1 MKKTITLLLLALLTI
16 AMESSA
22 QGFRR
27 WDFTKWSQQTIDNLI
42 ADDEQGD
49 DIGWSDV
56 EYLNNPAPV
65 DHRCFWYQDGANY
78 GTMKANGE
86 VIAELEGLVF
96 GEEYCGNRSL
106 AIAVDYA
113 STSIGTY
120 DGGQYLWLGINN
132 AAYAF
137 YIPNVMVGEKIT
149 MSVESHRSGQGR
161 GVGLYV
167 LGDDGEMKLIGDTF
181 TPDARESNTWE
192 SWMLP
197 EGATDNGG
205 MVDIYVKPTSGC
217 HIYTIEVGENT
228 EARNVGYLYNGN
240 LDADLGYKTL
250 DGDFMNNVTAIEAN
264 KTFTMEDFAD
274 YDAVVISSTVDND
287 EAIASL
293 KQVQPFVPILNLN
306 PELYPKWGYG
316 EVVNAGIPF
325 ATVSNPSHA
334 LFKNQELF
342 EDPDAEEPTYV
353 LVISNDTPF
362 PGLHLSGL
370 FADDP
375 VLAVAY
381 ETDDVVAI
389 HTHNIAHNGYIY
401 IPYTQATLTDA
412 ATPGIL
418 SNAIGLLSSSKAPV
432 TQAPAPTFTLEYE
445 NLKTIVSIQ
454 DAAPLAEIFYT
465 LDGSDP
471 TEDSPRYTE
480 PFVVDQE
487 TTVKAIARGDGYLM
501 SQVAEKVVD
510 IRQMAPLPTISWEGE
525 DGRTIVTMS
534 TDLEGATIYY
544 NYKGD
549 NTTQKSS
556 PYNGPITLT
565 RGRTIYAFQTCDGYL
580 NSKVTSAEV
589 GVKNPHVRIDI
600 LAQMDANQDTY
611 YELTNKSAGNVGYYF
626 SWANTNDYPYY
637 DPEFDETV
645 PGSDGNDSIIHHQVN
660 KEEVVDFQNGWSVR
674 SRGQRVS
681 WEGANPELN
690 YGDAGAPNPASVE
703 DENTYLPVTPFI
715 INLFDWNTTYPASA
729 KIQTTQPIAGP
740 FDYTAYIINYK
751 GSPAP
756 RLVVEVATDA
766 EADDAGWTQL
776 GDTIDLNPTRRL
788 YQMYVR
794 NYEETT
800 PVYTRVR
807 IVNNG
812 PRAGFFN
819 IYITNEGEESKR
831 IIDEQQSG
839 IANAQR
845 STSNVQRIY
854 SLSGARQN
862 EMRKG
867 INIIVTN
874 DGNVKKVL
882 VK

>member
-1 MKKTITLLLLALLTI
+1 MKRTITLVLLALLTF
-16 AMESSA
+16 AMASSA

-27 WDFTKWSQQTIDNLI
+27 WDFTKWSQRTIDNLM

-49 DIGWSDV
+49 DTGWSDV

-65 DHRCFWYQDGANY
+65 DHRCFWYQDASNF
-78 GTMKANGE
+78 GTLKANGE

-96 GEEYCGNRSL
+96 GEQYCANRSL

-113 STSIGTY
+113 STNIGTY

-132 AAYAF
+132 APYAF
-137 YIPNVMVGEKIT
+137 YISNVMVGEKIT

-167 LGDDGEMKLIGDTF
+167 QGDDGEMKLIGDTF

-192 SWMLP
+192 NWMLP
-197 EGATDNGG
+197 EGVSAMGG
-205 MVDIYVKPTSGC
+205 TVNIFVKPTSGC

-228 EARNVGYLYNGN
+228 EARTVGYLYNGS
-240 LDADLGYKTL
+240 LDADLGYKTI
-250 DGDFMNNVTAIEAN
+250 GDDYMNNVTPIEAS
-264 KTFTMEDFAD
+264 KSFVVDDFAD
-274 YDAVVISSTVDND
+274 YDAIVISSTVDNE

-293 KQVQPFVPILNLN
+293 KQVRPFVPVLNLN

-316 EVVNAGIPF
+316 EVVDAGIPF
-325 ATVSNPSHA
+325 ATVTNPGHT
-334 LFKNQELF
+334 LFKDLALV
-342 EDPDAEEPTYV
+342 EDPDAEVPTSV
-353 LVISNDTPF
+353 LIISNEITF
-362 PGLHLSGL
+362 PGLHLSSL

-381 ETDDVVAI
+381 NNDDVVAI

-401 IPYTQATLTDA
+401 IPYTQATLSDA

-418 SNAIGLLSSSKAPV
+418 SNAIGLLGNSKAPV
-432 TQAPAPTFTLEYE
+432 TQAPAPTFVLEYE
-445 NLKTIVSIQ
+445 NLSTIVTIKN
-454 DAAPLAEIFYT
+454 AAPLAEIFYT

-480 PFVVDQE
+480 PFVVDKE

-501 SQVAEKVVD
+501 SMVAEKLVD
-510 IRQMAPLPTISWEGE
+510 IREMAPVPTISMEGE
-525 DGRTIVTMS
+525 NGHTVVTMS

-556 PYNGPITLT
+556 LYNGPITLT
-565 RGRTIYAFQTCDGYL
+565 RGRTVYAFQTCDGYL
-580 NSKVTSAEV
+580 NSKVVAAEV
-589 GVKNPHVRIDI
+589 SVKNPHVRIDI
-600 LAQMDANQDTY
+600 LSQMDANKDTY
-611 YELTNKSAGNVGYYF
+611 YELTNKSADNAGNYF
-626 SWANTNDYPYY
+626 SWGKSVDYPYY

-645 PGSDGNDSIIHHQVN
+645 AGSDGSDSIIHHQLN
-660 KEEVVDFQNGWSVR
+660 KEEIVDFENGWSVR
-674 SRGQRVS
+674 SRGQQVA

-690 YGDAGAPNPASVE
+690 YGDAGAPNPATVE
-703 DENTYLPVTPFI
+703 DENTYLPITPFI
-715 INLFDWNTTYPASA
+715 LNLADWNTSNPASA

-751 GSPAP
+751 GSPTP
-756 RLVVEVATDA
+756 RLVVEVATDP
-766 EADDAGWTQL
+766 EANDAGWTQL
-776 GDTIDLNPTRRL
+776 GDTLDLNPTRRL

-794 NYEETT
+794 SYEETT
-800 PVYTRVR
+800 PVYTRLR
-807 IVNNG
+807 TVNNG
-812 PRAGFFN
+812 PRAGVFN
-819 IYITNEGEESKR
+819 IYITNEGEESKKL
-831 IIDEQQSG
+831 IQEQMDGITEVEHSISMPEGIYNISG
-839 IANAQR
+839 
-845 STSNVQRIY
+845 S
-854 SLSGARQN
+854 RQN
-862 EMRKG
+862 ELRKG
-867 INIIVTN
+867 MNIIVN
-874 DGNVKKVL
+874 ADGSVRKVL

>member
-1 MKKTITLLLLALLTI
+1 
-16 AMESSA
+16 
-22 QGFRR
+22 
-27 WDFTKWSQQTIDNLI
+27 
-42 ADDEQGD
+42 
-49 DIGWSDV
+49 
-56 EYLNNPAPV
+56 
-65 DHRCFWYQDGANY
+65 
-78 GTMKANGE
+78 
-86 VIAELEGLVF
+86 
-96 GEEYCGNRSL
+96 
-106 AIAVDYA
+106 
-113 STSIGTY
+113 
-120 DGGQYLWLGINN
+120 
-132 AAYAF
+132 
-137 YIPNVMVGEKIT
+137 
-149 MSVESHRSGQGR
+149 
-161 GVGLYV
+161 
-167 LGDDGEMKLIGDTF
+167 
-181 TPDARESNTWE
+181 
-192 SWMLP
+192 
-197 EGATDNGG
+197 
-205 MVDIYVKPTSGC
+205 
-217 HIYTIEVGENT
+217 
-228 EARNVGYLYNGN
+228 
-240 LDADLGYKTL
+240 
-250 DGDFMNNVTAIEAN
+250 
-264 KTFTMEDFAD
+264 
-274 YDAVVISSTVDND
+274 
-287 EAIASL
+287 
-293 KQVQPFVPILNLN
+293 
-306 PELYPKWGYG
+306 
-316 EVVNAGIPF
+316 
-325 ATVSNPSHA
+325 
-334 LFKNQELF
+334 LFKGLEVF
-342 EDPDAEEPTYV
+342 SDPDSEEPVYGLQMTGG
-353 LVISNDTPF
+353 SSF
-362 PGLHLSGL
+362 PCLKLSGL

-501 SQVAEKVVD
+501 SLVAEKVVD

-751 GSPAP
+751 GSPTP

-794 NYEETT
+794 SYEETT

-867 INIIVTN
+867 IYIIVTN